1 MSSAN
6 NFRPFSVFAHVC
18 PGIITTVCFP
28 DGIDLFSNKFVSKH
42 AGRASVIKNNDEYG
56 IEETFEMI
64 HYNRCKRPAF
74 LSFIKD
80 LEAEGI
86 IFRIQSKVKKSRSL
100 LRLNQDTIDEI
111 DLKNGSDEL

>member
-1 MSSAN
+1 MLTKSYLNLLSID
-6 NFRPFSVFAHVC
+6 SVNRFC
-18 PGIITTVCFP
+18 
-28 DGIDLFSNKFVSKH
+28 SKPY
-42 AGRASVIKNNDEYG
+42 GFELLILLYDFTKNNNEYG

-111 DLKNGSDEL
+111 DLKNSSDEL

>member
-1 MSSAN
+1 MLTKN
-6 NFRPFSVFAHVC
+6 YLKLLSVNSVNRFC
-18 PGIITTVCFP
+18 
-28 DGIDLFSNKFVSKH
+28 SKPY
-42 AGRASVIKNNDEYG
+42 GLELLILLYDFTKKNDEYG

-64 HYNRCKRPAF
+64 RYNRCKRPAF
-74 LSFIKD
+74 LSFVKD

-86 IFRIQSKVKKSRSL
+86 IFRLQSKVKKSRSL

>member
-1 MSSAN
+1 MLTQN
-6 NFRPFSVFAHVC
+6 YLKLLSV
-18 PGIITTVCFP
+18 
-28 DGIDLFSNKFVSKH
+28 DGINRFCSKPY
-42 AGRASVIKNNDEYG
+42 GFELLILLYDFTKNNDEYG

-111 DLKNGSDEL
+111 ALKQSSDEL

>member
-1 MSSAN
+1 MVN
-6 NFRPFSVFAHVC
+6 IYNF
-18 PGIITTVCFP
+18 T
-28 DGIDLFSNKFVSKH
+28 
-42 AGRASVIKNNDEYG
+42 KNDNEYG

-64 HYNRCKRPAF
+64 KHNRAQRPAF

-111 DLKNGSDEL
+111 DLINGSDEL

>member
-1 MSSAN
+1 MLTKN
-6 NFRPFSVFAHVC
+6 YLKLLSVNSVNRFC
-18 PGIITTVCFP
+18 
-28 DGIDLFSNKFVSKH
+28 SKPY
-42 AGRASVIKNNDEYG
+42 GLELLILLYDFTKKNDEYG

-64 HYNRCKRPAF
+64 RYNRCKRPAF
-74 LSFIKD
+74 LSFVKD

-100 LRLNQDTIDEI
+100 LRLSQDTIDEI